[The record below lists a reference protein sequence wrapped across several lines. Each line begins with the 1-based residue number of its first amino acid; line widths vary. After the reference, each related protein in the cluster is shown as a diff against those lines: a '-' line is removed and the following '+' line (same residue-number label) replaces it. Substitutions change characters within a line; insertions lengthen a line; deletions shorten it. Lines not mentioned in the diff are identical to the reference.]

1 MAILEVIKYDHT
13 GADLIY
19 KFPSEELKIGTQIIV
34 GVSQVAFIIKGGAI
48 FKQLS
53 TGAHTVKS
61 ENIPILGSVINLPF
75 GGESPFKCEVWF
87 ISLLPKLDMKW
98 GTINPIQFQDREY
111 NIIIPIRAYG
121 QYGIKVTNPL
131 SFFQSLVGNGL
142 SFTPDKVNEYFKGRI
157 LLEFTSVL
165 TRELAE
171 RKSSIFDILVDLT
184 LLSDSIGKRINT
196 PMSSFGLEIV
206 NFDIISVNVPEED
219 QSFKKLKEAQAIA
232 AKLNILGQD
241 MYRIDRGLD
250 VLEKAAE
257 QEGNS
262 VSALIN
268 AGIGLGAGIGLTNQL
283 LPLSNQGLNNII
295 PQSPDSVF
303 YFFQNGQQIGPYT
316 KDQVAEQLQ
325 GGKIDANTFL
335 WKSGYSDWV
344 KAGSDPE
351 FILIQSKLMKST
363 PPPFKF

>member
-1 MAILEVIKYDHT
+1 MAIFDVIKYDYN

-19 KFPSEELKIGTQIIV
+19 KFPSDELKIGTQIIV
-34 GVSQVAFIIKGGAI
+34 GVSQVVYIVKGGAI
-48 FKQLS
+48 FKQLT
-53 TGAHTVKS
+53 TGTHTIKS
-61 ENIPILGSVINLPF
+61 ENIPILGNVINIPF
-75 GGESPFKCEVWF
+75 GRDSPFNCEVWF

-121 QYGIKVTNPL
+121 QYGIKINQPL
-131 SFFQSLVGNGL
+131 SFFQNLVGNSL

-165 TRELAE
+165 TQEISE
-171 RKSSIFDILVDLT
+171 RKCSIFDILVQLT
-184 LLSDSIGKRINT
+184 SLSVSIAKRINT
-196 PMSSFGLEIV
+196 LMGSFGLEIV

-250 VLEKAAE
+250 VLEKAAA

-283 LPLSNQGLNNII
+283 LPLSNQGLNNN
-295 PQSPDSVF
+295 PPRMTDSI
-303 YFFQNGQQIGPYT
+303 FFFFHNGVQTGPFN
-316 KDQVAEQLQ
+316 KDQVVEQLKK
-325 GGKIDANTFL
+325 GDIDINSFL
-335 WKSGYSDWV
+335 WKSGYPDWV

-351 FILIQSKLMKST
+351 FVSIQSQLIKST